1 MGDGWPNHALLTFAN
16 PQIRNHFWRW
26 IDQNPQ
32 QAPINLPGSKLFCKP
47 VPKGYILLGG
57 IARAT
62 TSDSSS
68 GLGSISSPR
77 PPRSSEVGSGS
88 SWGDWCNR
96 KPADDSGEPND
107 TTRHRDEDWEN
118 EEKPRGGPAA
128 AGRTASAPAC
138 SRTTHKTDVNVDHAT
153 ADLETPTPEADH
165 ACGTPRRERP
175 KPPPCPLGGPPPPPG
190 PPPTFDASILFKYC
204 LDIAV
209 KATTGLLESHLN
221 SQRSSR

>member
-1 MGDGWPNHALLTFAN
+1 MCIRDRFTRSPFQTQMGDGWPNHALLTFAN
-16 PQIRNHFWRW
+16 PLIRNHFWRW

-32 QAPINLPGSKLFCKP
+32 QAPINLPGSKPFCKT
-47 VPKGYILLGG
+47 VPKGYIVLGS

-68 GLGSISSPR
+68 GLGSISSAR

-118 EEKPRGGPAA
+118 QEKPRGGPAA
-128 AGRTASAPAC
+128 AGRTASAHARSP
-138 SRTTHKTDVNVDHAT
+138 TTHKKTSTWITRPQISRPNRQNWSAPAAHQYKQKRRPPAQQ
-153 ADLETPTPEADH
+153 DLD
-165 ACGTPRRERP
+165 R
-175 KPPPCPLGGPPPPPG
+175 
-190 PPPTFDASILFKYC
+190 I
-204 LDIAV
+204 
-209 KATTGLLESHLN
+209 
-221 SQRSSR
+221 RSTR